1 MKVLETVIGLELVVV
16 QTKQGMLIRV
26 DGVDGIEDELLSV
39 LGMGR
44 EEVTRRSWKEIAPNL
59 ARVD

>member
-26 DGVDGIEDELLSV
+26 DGVDGVEDELLSV
-39 LGMGR
+39 LRMGR
-44 EEVTRRSWKEIAPNL
+44 EEVTRRSWKEIASHL